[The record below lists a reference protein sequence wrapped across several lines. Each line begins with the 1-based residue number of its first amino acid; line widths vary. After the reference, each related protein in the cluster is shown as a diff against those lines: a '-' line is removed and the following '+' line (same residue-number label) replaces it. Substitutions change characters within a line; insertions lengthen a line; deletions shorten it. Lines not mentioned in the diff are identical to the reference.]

1 MNKDRLITIFVKV
14 LLEILSPDRVQRLL
28 NNSLDHLEK
37 IVLESKNE
45 VDDIAVLPVIKM
57 IRDIMNEG

>member
-1 MNKDRLITIFVKV
+1 MSKDRLITIFVKV

-28 NNSLDHLEK
+28 NNSLDYLEK

-57 IRDIMNEG
+57 MRDIMNKG

>member
-45 VDDIAVLPVIKM
+45 VDDIAVLPIIKM
-57 IRDIMNEG
+57 MRDIMNKG